1 MIELKDIYKS
11 FGKIEVLKGVSFEH
25 KKGEV
30 LTILGP
36 NSSGKTTLI
45 KIILGMVIPQK
56 GEIYIDGELVNGKYQ
71 YRNGIDYLPQIARF
85 PDNLTVQELISLIKE
100 MRVKE
105 SREERLI
112 EMFNLTPFLKQ
123 KLNNLSGGTKQKVNL
138 VLAFMFDSPII
149 ILDEP
154 TTGLDPASLISL
166 KKLIKEEKEKG
177 KAIIVT
183 THILSFVEEMA
194 DQIVFLLEGK
204 LHFKGSINML
214 KLETNQKDLEHSI
227 ASVMKVNHA

>member
-1 MIELKDIYKS
+1 MIKLKDIYKN
-11 FGKIEVLKGVSFEH
+11 FGKVEVLKGVSFDH
-25 KKGEV
+25 KQGEV

-45 KIILGMVIPQK
+45 KVILGMVIPQK
-56 GEIYIDGELVNGKYQ
+56 GEVYIDGELVNGKYQ
-71 YRNGIDYLPQIARF
+71 YRNTIDYLPQIARF
-85 PDNLTVQELISLIKE
+85 PDNLTVQELVNLIKE
-100 MRVKE
+100 MRDTD
-105 SREERLI
+105 SREKSLI

-138 VLAFMFDSPII
+138 VLAFMFDSPVV

-154 TTGLDPASLISL
+154 TTGLDPVSLISL
-166 KKLIKEEKEKG
+166 KKLIKEEKERG
-177 KAIIVT
+177 KVIIVT

-204 LHFKGSINML
+204 LHFKGSVNML
-214 KLETNQKDLEHSI
+214 KLQTNQKDIEHSI
-227 ASVMKVNHA
+227 ASVMKANHA